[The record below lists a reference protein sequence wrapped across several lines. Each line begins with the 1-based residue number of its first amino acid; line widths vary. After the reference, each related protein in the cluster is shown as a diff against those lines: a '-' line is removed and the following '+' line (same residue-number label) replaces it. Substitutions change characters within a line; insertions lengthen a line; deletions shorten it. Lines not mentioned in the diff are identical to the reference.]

1 MILRRLR
8 CACNR
13 LSADSNLLC
22 GLTDMVRS
30 EYSKVVPQSQQTL

>member
-1 MILRRLR
+1 MVLRRLR
-8 CACNR
+8 CACKR

-30 EYSKVVPQSQQTL
+30 EYSKVAPQLQQTL